1 MNSHKNLYLDLQLF
15 LKIIIVFIFRYAIL
29 KFVDFIKKDG
39 KHMFAQYITDLKKEF
54 SNYNSSKFIK
64 DLLAGLTVTAV
75 ALPLALAFGVS
86 SGANAAAGL
95 ITAIIAGLVISSLS
109 GAYYQISGPTG
120 AMAAILMSII
130 AKYHMQGVFIATLMA
145 GIILILAGVLRLGKL
160 TSFIPAPVITGF
172 TSGIA
177 IIIALG
183 QVDNFFGVTSEGESA
198 ITKLISYGKLGFSPD
213 IPTIVVGLFVVI
225 FMLFFPKKL
234 NSVVPAS
241 LIAIVITTAV
251 SIILQLDIKVVGEI
265 PKTLLPSE
273 RLQLTAL
280 NLSQLQGLITPAFSI
295 AMLGMIESLL
305 CGASAGRMTN
315 VRMNNDR
322 ELVAQG
328 IGNILLPFFGGIPAT
343 AAIART
349 SVAIKSGAKTRLT
362 GIIHAI
368 GLLLA
373 MFVLGPIMSSIPLS
387 ALAGVLMVTAWRMN
401 EWSSIKYMFSRKFH
415 GAILKFLI
423 TMAATVLLDLTFAIA
438 IGILLGLVL
447 FIKRSTNINITTEDV
462 DFKRL
467 GITADVS
474 NKNWCVV
481 YITGPMFFMTAE
493 SLKQEIDKLESK
505 QIIIFSMRGVP
516 MADITTVS
524 ILMDYYK
531 ESSKKGQKVIFSSMQ
546 PSVMKVFEQ
555 AGLVQDDT
563 NNNVFFSVDK
573 AIADLL

>member
-1 MNSHKNLYLDLQLF
+1 M
-15 LKIIIVFIFRYAIL
+15 LK
-29 KFVDFIKKDG
+29 
-39 KHMFAQYITDLKKEF
+39 QYITDLVKEF
-54 SNYNSSKFIK
+54 SNYNGSKLMK

-95 ITAIIAGLVISSLS
+95 ITAIIAGIVISSLS

-130 AKYHMQGVFIATLMA
+130 AKYQMQGVFIATLMA
-145 GIILILAGVLRLGKL
+145 GIILIIAGVFRLGRL

-172 TSGIA
+172 TTGIA

-183 QVDNFFGVTSEGESA
+183 QVDNFFGVTSKGESA
-198 ITKLISYGKLGFSPD
+198 LTKLMSYSKLGFHPD
-213 IPTIVVGLFVVI
+213 IPTIAIGLFVVL
-225 FMLFFPKKL
+225 FMVFFPKKL
-234 NSVVPAS
+234 NSIVPAS
-241 LIAIVITTAV
+241 LISIIIATTA
-251 SIILQLDIKVVGEI
+251 SILLQLDINVVGEI
-265 PKTLLPSE
+265 PKTLFPSD
-273 RLQLTAL
+273 RLQLNSL
-280 NLSQLQGLITPAFSI
+280 RWDQIEGLLTPAFSI

-362 GIIHAI
+362 GIIHAV

-373 MFVLGPIMSSIPLS
+373 MFVLAPIMSKIPLS

-401 EWSSIKYMFSRKFH
+401 EWSAIKYMFSHKFH
-415 GAILKFLI
+415 GAILKFLV
-423 TMAATVLLDLTFAIA
+423 TMLATVLLDLTFAIA
-438 IGILLGLVL
+438 IGILVGLVL
-447 FIKRSTNINITTEDV
+447 FIKRSTNIDITSENV
-462 DFKRL
+462 DFNRL
-467 GITADVS
+467 GITTDVS
-474 NKNWCVV
+474 VKDWCVV

-493 SLKQEIDKLESK
+493 TIKQKLDELDSK
-505 QIIIFSMRGVP
+505 QVIIFSLRGVP
-516 MADITTVS
+516 MADITSVS

-531 ESSKKGQKVIFSSMQ
+531 AAIKNGQKVVFSSMQ
-546 PSVMKVFEQ
+546 PSVMKIFEQ
-555 AGLVQDDT
+555 AGLGEEGMKHSIY
-563 NNNVFFSVDK
+563 FSVDK
-573 AIADLL
+573 ALADLL